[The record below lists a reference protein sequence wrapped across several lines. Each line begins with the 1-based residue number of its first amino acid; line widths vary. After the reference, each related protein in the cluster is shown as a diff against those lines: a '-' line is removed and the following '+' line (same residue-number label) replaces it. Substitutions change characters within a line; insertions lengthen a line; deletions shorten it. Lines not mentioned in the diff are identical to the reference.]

1 LNVANKICINKSNS
15 TCKLRRASVKN
26 LEENF
31 LAQIE
36 AIDFGDKSAVDV
48 AINKWA
54 SEKTNGKIAKLVDG
68 LFFKEIK
75 F

>member
-1 LNVANKICINKSNS
+1 
-15 TCKLRRASVKN
+15 VKK
-26 LEENF
+26 LEEYF

-36 AIDFGDKSAVDV
+36 AIDFGNKIAVNV

-54 SEKTNGKIAKLVDG
+54 SEKTNGKITKLVDG

-75 F
+75 LEIYQS